1 MTIKEIENLSGM
13 TRANIRFYETEGL
26 LRPARNSNGYRN
38 YSEEDLNT
46 LQKIRLLRTLHL
58 SLEDIRSVSLGEN
71 TLTEVLSL
79 HIPHLKTSSEDLE
92 HCRSICSQI
101 CTDGI
106 DYRTL
111 DAEHYLSLM
120 DSPSDAPELKE
131 DTLMKVTSPWKRFFA
146 RSIDF
151 AILNL
156 ITDCFLAMVLHI
168 NVRSFSAGILI
179 YDWIA
184 PMLLLLLLEPVLLSL
199 TGTTPGKL
207 LFGLRVTA
215 PDGSRLSWQDARYR
229 TWTVLRYGYGF
240 SLPIYHLVRL
250 YRSYQGC
257 KNEEMLEW
265 EIDSVLTLKSK
276 STPLQAVEF
285 LAADAFLLFLSFLA
299 GQSGAL
305 PVNRGNLTTAEFCEN
320 YNQLQE
326 YYGISRPVNVPDT
339 AVYNYMGIPMIL
351 DENGVW
357 QNLPNYSQSFT
368 DNFGELPAL
377 QFTETDDS
385 VTEISF
391 SQSYED
397 ENRSVT
403 SYGDFMAAAAVSYI
417 CAQDDYFLLPV
428 TPDRIY
434 REIRE
439 KASTY
444 DDFTFAAAGVIIEC
458 RVDHSGYTPMEH
470 NSLLVPEY
478 GQDPYY
484 SIEFTMRKAE

>member
-1 MTIKEIENLSGM
+1 
-13 TRANIRFYETEGL
+13 
-26 LRPARNSNGYRN
+26 
-38 YSEEDLNT
+38 
-46 LQKIRLLRTLHL
+46 
-58 SLEDIRSVSLGEN
+58 
-71 TLTEVLSL
+71 
-79 HIPHLKTSSEDLE
+79 
-92 HCRSICSQI
+92 
-101 CTDGI
+101 
-106 DYRTL
+106 
-111 DAEHYLSLM
+111 
-120 DSPSDAPELKE
+120 
-131 DTLMKVTSPWKRFFA
+131 
-146 RSIDF
+146 
-151 AILNL
+151 
-156 ITDCFLAMVLHI
+156 
-168 NVRSFSAGILI
+168 
-179 YDWIA
+179 
-184 PMLLLLLLEPVLLSL
+184 
-199 TGTTPGKL
+199 
-207 LFGLRVTA
+207 
-215 PDGSRLSWQDARYR
+215 
-229 TWTVLRYGYGF
+229 
-240 SLPIYHLVRL
+240 
-250 YRSYQGC
+250 
-257 KNEEMLEW
+257 MLEW
-265 EIDSVLTLKSK
+265 EIDSVLTLKRK
-276 STPLQAVEF
+276 STPLQVVEF
-285 LAADAFLLFLSFLA
+285 LVADAFLLFLSFLA

-339 AVYNYMGIPMIL
+339 AVYNYMGLPMIL

-458 RVDHSGYTPMEH
+458 RIAHSGYTSMEH
-470 NSLLVPEY
+470 NSILVPEY

>member
-1 MTIKEIENLSGM
+1 MTTKEIENLSGM
-13 TRANIRFYETEGL
+13 TRANIRFYETQGL
-26 LRPARNSNGYRN
+26 LRPARDSNGCRN

-46 LQKIRLLRTLHL
+46 LHKIRLLRTLHL
-58 SLEDIRSVSLGEN
+58 SLEDIRSISLGKS
-71 TLTEVLSL
+71 TLTEVLSS
-79 HIPHLKTSSEDLE
+79 HIPHLKKSAEELE
-92 HCRSICSQI
+92 HCRSICCQI
-101 CTDGI
+101 CTDGA
-106 DYRTL
+106 DYRSL
-111 DAEHYLSLM
+111 DAEHYLSLINN
-120 DSPSDAPELKE
+120 PSDAPELKE
-131 DTLMKVTSPWKRFFA
+131 DTLMKVTAPWKRFFA

-156 ITDCFLAMVLHI
+156 LTDCFLAMVLHI
-168 NVRSFSAGILI
+168 NVRSFSAGVLI
-179 YDWIA
+179 FSWIT
-184 PMLLLLLLEPVLLSL
+184 PMFLLLLLEPALLSM

-215 PDGSRLSWQDARYR
+215 PDGSRLSRHDAKYR

-240 SLPIYHLVRL
+240 SLPIYYLVRL

-265 EIDSVLTLKSK
+265 EIDSFLTLKNK
-276 STPLQAVEF
+276 SAPIQTVEF
-285 LAADAFLLFLSFLA
+285 LAADACLLFLTFLA

-305 PVNRGNLTTAEFCEN
+305 PVNRGSLTTAEFCEN

-326 YYGISRPVNVPDT
+326 YYGISRPVNVPD
-339 AVYNYMGIPMIL
+339 AAPYNYIALPMVL

-368 DNFGELPAL
+368 DNFGELPDL
-377 QFTETDDS
+377 QFTEKDDS

-391 SQSYED
+391 SQSYTD

-403 SYGDFMAAAAVSYI
+403 SYGDFMAAVAVSYI

-439 KASTY
+439 KAGTY
-444 DDFTFAAAGVIIEC
+444 DDFTFAAAGVVIEC
-458 RVDHSGYTPMEH
+458 SVDHSGYTPMEH
-470 NSLLVPEY
+470 NSILVPEY

-484 SIEFTMRKAE
+484 SINFTMRKAE